1 MFRLGFSGSDPV
13 LPVPAGSPL
22 GDALTAVAVYAH
34 AAITGHGFTRA
45 DLWPPHRPVRPGP
58 PPGARARLITSRA
71 HGHRHARS
79 PAGTLTMTTNAPFM
93 MRDAPR

>member
-45 DLWPPHRPVRPGP
+45 DL
-58 PPGARARLITSRA
+58 
-71 HGHRHARS
+71 
-79 PAGTLTMTTNAPFM
+79 
-93 MRDAPR
+93 

>member
-34 AAITGHGFTRA
+34 AAITGRGFTRA
-45 DLWPPHRPVRPGP
+45 DLWPLIGQFGLTRHLAPAPG
-58 PPGARARLITSRA
+58 
-71 HGHRHARS
+71 
-79 PAGTLTMTTNAPFM
+79 
-93 MRDAPR
+93 